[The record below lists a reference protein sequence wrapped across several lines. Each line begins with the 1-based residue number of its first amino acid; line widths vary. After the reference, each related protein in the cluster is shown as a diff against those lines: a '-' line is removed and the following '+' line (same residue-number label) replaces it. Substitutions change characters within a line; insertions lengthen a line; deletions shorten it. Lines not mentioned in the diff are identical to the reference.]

1 MSYFYWVSLQWEWNH
16 CCSSNNAD
24 SFWQSTEWGNRCALS
39 VTFQTLWTRKVAKLC
54 NCQDLIH
61 KFNNVSQ
68 EWLIPWLISERGMNL
83 LEKMKFLCFDW
94 LAYKYECLKVSTCW
108 CWNWSSSHIVCCWLA
123 CILLLFHIHGL
134 SLLFYIH
141 IKYAILLDLPPL
153 HKHKIP
159 CYTSKSVW
167 SN

>member
-94 LAYKYECLKVSTCW
+94 LASMSAWRCPHVGAG
-108 CWNWSSSHIVCCWLA
+108 IGAV
-123 CILLLFHIHGL
+123 
-134 SLLFYIH
+134 
-141 IKYAILLDLPPL
+141 AILSVVGLRASSFCFTFMVCPFFF
-153 HKHKIP
+153 
-159 CYTSKSVW
+159 TSTL
-167 SN
+167 NMPYY